1 VPPHP
6 PAGPAR
12 RPAAVGQTRGVQL
25 AGLEGNE
32 LELRVVGYQFPDDDV
47 DPWDSNWLLVSLRV
61 VSQAGTW
68 EVVDPCLTTWEA
80 KHLVRWLVN
89 AAARDPGA
97 SPVTFSEPN
106 LVVSAGPK
114 PGDPNR
120 VLLRAA
126 FQLELRPPW
135 ARASGGSELV
145 VELDVGRAALAR
157 AAASLL
163 GDLVR
168 FPQRG
173 DDPTL

>member
-1 VPPHP
+1 ML
-6 PAGPAR
+6 
-12 RPAAVGQTRGVQL
+12 L

-32 LELRVVGYQFPDDDV
+32 LELRVVGYQFPGDDT
-47 DPWDSNWLLVSLRV
+47 DPWDSNWLLVSVRV
-61 VSQAGTW
+61 VSPAGTW
-68 EVVDPCLTTWEA
+68 EVVDPCLTTWET
-80 KHLVRWLVN
+80 KHLVRWLV
-89 AAARDPGA
+89 AIVREPGAARDPSAG
-97 SPVTFSEPN
+97 PVTFSEPN
-106 LVVSAGPK
+106 LVVSARAK
-114 PGDPNR
+114 PADPNR

-135 ARASGGSELV
+135 ARGSGGAELS

-163 GDLVR
+163 ADLVR

>member
-1 VPPHP
+1 M
-6 PAGPAR
+6 
-12 RPAAVGQTRGVQL
+12 GQTRDVLL

-32 LELRVVGYQFPDDDV
+32 LELQVVGYQFPDDDT
-47 DPWDSNWLLVSLRV
+47 DPWDSNWLLVAVRV
-61 VSQAGTW
+61 ASSAGTW

-89 AAARDPGA
+89 AAARDPA
-97 SPVTFSEPN
+97 VAAATFSEPN
-106 LVVSAGPK
+106 LVVTARSK
-114 PGDPNR
+114 PTDANR

-135 ARASGGSELV
+135 ARGSGGAELS

-163 GDLVR
+163 ADLVR